1 MTGGNGPESRCRY
14 ASVRG
19 VVNVMDAPHKGALLS
34 YYVKREHPLLLSA
47 LLRGLAQAKPRCF
60 ITFTSTL
67 TVMERA

>member
-1 MTGGNGPESRCRY
+1 M
-14 ASVRG
+14 
-19 VVNVMDAPHKGALLS
+19 NVMDAPHKGALLS